1 MSSRKVMRL
10 SNDRV
15 RAKVVAD
22 LFQRCR
28 ETGKK
33 FVVATTGGG
42 GGLAKWI
49 LGMPGASACLVEY
62 RVSAFA
68 PLCALLCLALPVT
81 QSPSRAE
88 GSLLVRVHGELPWC

>member
-28 ETGKK
+28 ETGKR

-49 LGMPGASACLVEY
+49 LGMPGASSCLVEY
-62 RVSAFA
+62 RVS
-68 PLCALLCLALPVT
+68 PSLCLVVCLALAVP
-81 QSPSRAE
+81 A
-88 GSLLVRVHGELPWC
+88 G